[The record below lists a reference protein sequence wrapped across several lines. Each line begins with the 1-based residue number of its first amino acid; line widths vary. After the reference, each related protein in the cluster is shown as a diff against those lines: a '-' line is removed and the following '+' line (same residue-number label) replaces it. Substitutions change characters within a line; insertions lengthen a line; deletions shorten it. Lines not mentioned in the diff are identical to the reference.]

1 MAAPRKKTL
10 ATSPQRRELY
20 FFTLYRML
28 EAALL
33 ALVAFSPAGQ
43 WMLEIREPLVLQS
56 IVVLYLV
63 AATALLLASY
73 RSDIPAPRQA
83 AIGLGLDILV
93 VVGTLAAT
101 SGGQGGIALLL
112 LFNVGAGALI
122 LPQSAGLGFAT
133 AAALVVLGESIYR
146 RNFEMIDQRP
156 MAESVMFSVTY
167 LATAV
172 LCELLSRQVIESQ
185 ALAEK
190 RGEELAN
197 QAEINE
203 LVIRRMRTGILV
215 VDGDHRVKVCNEA
228 AWGLLGK
235 PSPDRQQLA
244 DVAMGLHRALLL
256 WRQGRG
262 DIPKAMTL
270 AEGAPEVLPRFVSL
284 SLTDNLFLI
293 FLDDSRLYSDR
304 AEELTLA
311 TLGRLSASIAHEIRN
326 PLAAINYSVQLL
338 EETTELPEADRRLLE
353 IIHTQCQRMNGIVQD
368 ILGLARRERSQ
379 PETVDISQFARRFVD
394 EYRASHPL
402 ETDVLQAVSERSTL
416 ALADPRHLHQVLT
429 ILVQNALT
437 YGRMPGEPA
446 KVTVAVRSAPP
457 GAPPELN
464 VTDRGPGI
472 PAAVADQIFTPFYT
486 TSEHGT
492 GLGLYIAQQLCE
504 ANQCTLT
511 YQPVPGGGSC
521 FRIILP
527 PGMTLMQDDVGP
539 GRLNL
544 A

>member
-1 MAAPRKKTL
+1 MAHAPRKL
-10 ATSPQRRELY
+10 PGPSPQRRELY
-20 FFTLYRML
+20 FFNLYRML

-33 ALVAFSPAGQ
+33 ALVAFSPAGEYLLQ
-43 WMLEIREPLVLQS
+43 ISQPALLQS
-56 IVVLYLV
+56 VVVLYFVAAIALLV
-63 AATALLLASY
+63 AGY
-73 RSDIPAPRQA
+73 RSELTPSRQA
-83 AIGLGLDILV
+83 AIGLGIDITV
-93 VVGTLAAT
+93 AAAVFATT
-101 SGGQGGIALLL
+101 SGSQGGVALLL

-122 LPQSAGLGFAT
+122 LPQRAGLGFAL
-133 AAALVVLGESIYR
+133 AACLVVLLDSLYVR
-146 RNFEMIDQRP
+146 AVDLANARP
-156 MAESVMFSVTY
+156 LAESVMFSVTY

-172 LCELLSRQVIESQ
+172 LCELLSRQVLESQ
-185 ALAEK
+185 ALAEQ

-215 VDGDHRVKVCNEA
+215 VDGEHRVKVCNEA

-235 PSPDRQQLA
+235 PSPDRRQLA
-244 DVAMGLHRALLL
+244 DIAMTLHRALLA

-262 DIPKAMTL
+262 ETPKAMTL
-270 AEGAPEVLPRFVSL
+270 GDGAPEVLPRFVSL
-284 SLTDNLFLI
+284 SLTNNLFLI
-293 FLDDSRLYSDR
+293 FLDDSRIFSDR

-326 PLAAINYSVQLL
+326 PLAAIMYSVQLL
-338 EETTELPEADRRLLE
+338 EETAQLPEADQRLLE

-379 PETVDISQFARRFVD
+379 PESIDISQFARRFVD

-402 ETDVLQAVSERSTL
+402 ETDVLQSVSERSVL
-416 ALADPRHLHQVLT
+416 AMADPRHLHQVLT

-464 VTDRGPGI
+464 VIDRGPGI
-472 PAAVADQIFTPFYT
+472 PAPVAAQIFTPFYT

-504 ANQCTLT
+504 ANQCSLS
-511 YQPVPGGGSC
+511 YQGVPGGGSC
-521 FRIILP
+521 FRVVLP
-527 PGMTLMQDDVGP
+527 PGMTLMQDEP
-539 GRLNL
+539 SPSRLNL

>member
-1 MAAPRKKTL
+1 MAPTPRKP
-10 ATSPQRRELY
+10 ASPSPQRRELY
-20 FFTLYRML
+20 FFTLYRVL
-28 EAALL
+28 EACLL
-33 ALVAFSPAGQ
+33 ALVAFSPAGEF
-43 WMLEIREPLVLQS
+43 LLKIREPAMLQS
-56 IVVLYLV
+56 IVVLYMVAAISLLIAGYRSELSAARQTGIGLATDILV
-63 AATALLLASY
+63 AALVLA
-73 RSDIPAPRQA
+73 
-83 AIGLGLDILV
+83 
-93 VVGTLAAT
+93 TT
-101 SGGQGGIALLL
+101 SGSQGGVALLL

-122 LPQSAGLGFAT
+122 LPQKAGLAFAT
-133 AAALVVLGESIYR
+133 AASLVVLADSLYLRAIGSEGA
-146 RNFEMIDQRP
+146 RP
-156 MAESVMFSVTY
+156 LAESVMFSVTY

-172 LCELLSRQVIESQ
+172 LCELLSRQVLESQ
-185 ALAEK
+185 ALAEQ

-215 VDGDHRVKVCNEA
+215 VDGDHLVKVCNEA

-235 PSPDRQQLA
+235 PSPDRRQLA
-244 DVAMGLHRALLL
+244 DIAMPLHRALLT

-262 DIPKAMTL
+262 ETPKAMTL
-270 AEGAPEVLPRFVSL
+270 GDGAPEVLPRFVSL

-293 FLDDSRLYSDR
+293 FLDDSRVFSDR

-326 PLAAINYSVQLL
+326 PLAAIMYSVQLL
-338 EETTELPEADRRLLE
+338 EEATELPDADKRLLE
-353 IIHTQCQRMNGIVQD
+353 IIHTQCHRMNGIVQD

-379 PETVDISQFARRFVD
+379 PESIDISQFARKFVD

-402 ETDVLQAVSERSTL
+402 ETDILQSVSERSVL
-416 ALADPRHLHQVLT
+416 AMADPRHLHQVLT

-446 KVTVAVRSAPP
+446 KVTVAVRAAPP

-464 VTDRGPGI
+464 VIDRGPGI
-472 PAAVADQIFTPFYT
+472 PPAVASQIFTPFYT

-504 ANQCTLT
+504 ANQCTLSF
-511 YQPVPGGGSC
+511 QPVPGGGSC

-527 PGMTLMQDDVGP
+527 QGMTLMKDEASP